1 MDMDMFLICVGNC
14 FVNTINSVEKQLN
27 LAGLSASRDEI
38 KQFLEKNQDEINN
51 EIRDAKA
58 RYSSLKSRI
67 KKNGGFEFKE
77 FYKWY
82 KEQEKSCHYC
92 GTAEKVLKELFP
104 KKDEDNQQD
113 TDKAQSVKAHKIKSK
128 KKSFT
133 GTLHID
139 RLNPNL
145 GYKPNN
151 CVFACAL
158 CNNAKS
164 DMINAEN
171 FKKYFGEK
179 MSEFLTALHNDKI
192 TNIHKETND
201 DSIRDS

>member
-1 MDMDMFLICVGNC
+1 MDIMAKFLICVGNC

-51 EIRDAKA
+51 EIRDAKR

-77 FYKWY
+77 FYEWY
-82 KEQEKSCHYC
+82 NEQEKSCYYC
-92 GTAEKVLKELFP
+92 GTTEEVLKELFP
-104 KKDEDNQQD
+104 KKDEDNQQN
-113 TDKAQSVKAHKIKSK
+113 TDKTQNVKTHKIESK
-128 KKSFT
+128 KPSFT

-145 GYKPNN
+145 GYEPNN

-179 MSEFLTALHNDKI
+179 MSEFLTASHNDKI
-192 TNIHKETND
+192 TNIH
-201 DSIRDS
+201 

>member
-1 MDMDMFLICVGNC
+1 MDMDKFLICVGNC

-38 KQFLEKNQDEINN
+38 KQFLEKNDNEINN
-51 EIRDAKA
+51 AIRDAKV
-58 RYSSLKSRI
+58 RYRSLKSRI
-67 KKNGGFEFKE
+67 KQKGGFEFKE

-82 KEQEKSCHYC
+82 KKQEKSCYYC
-92 GTAEKVLKELFP
+92 GTTEKVLKELFP

-113 TDKAQSVKAHKIKSK
+113 TDKTQSVKAHKIKSK

-139 RLNPNL
+139 KKDPD
-145 GYKPNN
+145 KPYTSAN
-151 CVFACAL
+151 CVLACAL

-171 FKKYFGEK
+171 FKTYFGEK
-179 MSEFLTALHNDKI
+179 MGEFLAALHNDEISNK
-192 TNIHKETND
+192 
-201 DSIRDS
+201 

>member
-1 MDMDMFLICVGNC
+1 MDIMDKFLICVGNC

-58 RYSSLKSRI
+58 RYSSLKSRA
-67 KKNGGFEFKE
+67 KKKGELEFKVESIGGLNDDGFKE

-92 GTAEKVLKELFP
+92 GTTEKVLKELFP

-113 TDKAQSVKAHKIKSK
+113 TNKAQSVKAHKIKSK

-139 RLNPNL
+139 R
-145 GYKPNN
+145 
-151 CVFACAL
+151 A
-158 CNNAKS
+158 
-164 DMINAEN
+164 
-171 FKKYFGEK
+171 
-179 MSEFLTALHNDKI
+179 
-192 TNIHKETND
+192 
-201 DSIRDS
+201 

>member
-38 KQFLEKNQDEINN
+38 KQFLEKNDNEIDA
-51 EIRDAKA
+51 IRDAKV
-58 RYSSLKSRI
+58 RYGSLKSRI
-67 KKNGGFEFKE
+67 KQKGGFEFKE

-82 KEQEKSCHYC
+82 KKQEKSCYYC
-92 GTAEKVLKELFP
+92 GTTEKVL
-104 KKDEDNQQD
+104 
-113 TDKAQSVKAHKIKSK
+113 KAHKIKSK

-139 RLNPNL
+139 KKDPD
-145 GYKPNN
+145 KPYTSAN
-151 CVFACAL
+151 CVLACAL

-171 FKKYFGEK
+171 FKTYFGEK
-179 MSEFLTALHNDKI
+179 MGEFITALHNDEISNK
-192 TNIHKETND
+192 
-201 DSIRDS
+201 

>member
-38 KQFLEKNQDEINN
+38 KQFLEKNDNEIDA
-51 EIRDAKA
+51 IRDAKV
-58 RYSSLKSRI
+58 RYRSLKSRI
-67 KKNGGFEFKE
+67 KQKGGFEFKE

-82 KEQEKSCHYC
+82 KKQEKSCYYC
-92 GTAEKVLKELFP
+92 GTTEKVLKELFP
-104 KKDEDNQQD
+104 KQDKDKQQI
-113 TDKAQSVKAHKIKSK
+113 TDKTQSAKTHKIESK

-139 RLNPNL
+139 KKDPNK
-145 GYKPNN
+145 GYNADN

-171 FKKYFGEK
+171 FKTYFGEK
-179 MSEFLTALHNDKI
+179 MGEFLAALHNDKI
-192 TNIHKETND
+192 SNK
-201 DSIRDS
+201 